1 MRGAKR
7 LYTWTKNYQKLLK
20 FLKINVSG
28 EKKHDNKQKWMTP
41 EIDYGN
47 TTITVENATNEKV
60 FKFKY
65 LGVWLKPDWSSDME
79 IQWK

>member
-1 MRGAKR
+1 MNSAE
-7 LYTWTKNYQKLLK
+7 LVPPMNLVT
-20 FLKINVSG
+20 SG

-41 EIDYGN
+41 EIDHGN
-47 TTITVENATNEKV
+47 TTIIVENATNEKV